1 MKNLLLIL
9 SLLLITSNVYAQL
22 QIAGTTPSNDGNKKI
37 LFFDDKT
44 LKKKNGVVN
53 FWIKSYSRNDI
64 FKELD
69 KDREFY
75 LLKAT
80 EKLGS
85 YTPKMLLVD
94 GIKDAYDLKTN
105 EQKSVLMLDI
115 ILNELAVNTGNVHFF
130 LQTHWELDCKKNTTK
145 IIEVGMFNTEL
156 QKSKEPAFSIDPDSN
171 SNSWKQ
177 MFCNN

>member
-1 MKNLLLIL
+1 MKTLLLIL
-9 SLLLITSNVYAQL
+9 SLLLITSNAYAQL
-22 QIAGTTPSNDGNKKI
+22 QIAGKTPSKDGNKKI
-37 LFFDDKT
+37 LFFDDKS

-64 FKELD
+64 FNELD
-69 KDREFY
+69 KDRKFY

-94 GIKDAYDLKTN
+94 GIKDAYNSKTN
-105 EQKSVLMLDI
+105 EQKSIVMLDI
-115 ILNELAVNTGNVHFF
+115 ILNELAVNTGNVDFF
-130 LQTHWELDCKKNTTK
+130 LQTHWEIDCKNNTTK
-145 IIEVGMFNTEL
+145 ILEVGMFNTKL